1 MTNPAMRVMTVLGP
15 LEAGAI
21 GITDAH
27 NHLWIRPVAGAA
39 ADAPQLIDEAAIAA
53 ELGDYRRAGGSA
65 IVDCQPGGA
74 GRDGRVLAR
83 LSRASGVHVIAS
95 TGFHRR
101 HYYGDRAPLWDQSA
115 EGVVATM
122 HSEITD
128 GLAECRDGGEPVRPG
143 VIKIALEATLAE
155 TPRHL
160 LEAAAAVCRQTGYA
174 IEAHTEQGASV
185 EMFLSYFLGVGV
197 DPGRLIFCHVDK
209 RPDLALHQTLA
220 DADVLLEYD
229 TFYRPKYDPDTNLW
243 PLLEQMVASGYG
255 GSLALATDMA
265 DAAFWQRL
273 GGGPGLAGLLT
284 QIRPR
289 LEQIGFD
296 AATIRQLLGGN
307 IISRLALPFP
317 PQRG

>member
-1 MTNPAMRVMTVLGP
+1 MSRATRQVITVLGP
-15 LEAGAI
+15 VEAGAI
-21 GITDAH
+21 GMTDAH
-27 NHLWIRPVAGAA
+27 NHLWIGPVAGAP
-39 ADAPQLIDEAAIAA
+39 ADAPQLTGEAAIAA

-101 HYYGDRAPLWDQSA
+101 RYYGDHAPLWEQSA
-115 EGVVATM
+115 AEAAVTM
-122 HSEITD
+122 HGEIMA
-128 GLAECRDGGEPVRPG
+128 GLVESRDNEEPVRPG

-160 LEAAAAVCRQTGYA
+160 LEAAAAVCRETGYA

-185 EMFLSYFLGVGV
+185 ELFLDYFLDEGVE
-197 DPGRLIFCHVDK
+197 PQRLVFCHVDK
-209 RPDLALHQTLA
+209 RPDLALHQSLA
-220 DADVLLEYD
+220 EAGVLLEYD
-229 TFYRPKYDPDTNLW
+229 TFYRPKYAPDANLW
-243 PLLEQMVASGYG
+243 PLLEQMFASGYA

-265 DAAFWQRL
+265 DAALWQRL
-273 GGGPGLAGLLT
+273 GGGPGLVGLIT

-289 LEQIGFD
+289 LEQMGFD
-296 AATIRQLLGGN
+296 ALTIQQLLGGN
-307 IISRLALPFP
+307 IVGRLALPFP
-317 PQRG
+317 LQQG